1 MIGSGVVSTVFLGLS
16 VLLQTVP
23 SVKGDAGSWAM
34 PVAYVA
40 AVVFVVIVLAAVY
53 LILSALRQ
61 RQREDEPKRK

>member
-1 MIGSGVVSTVFLGLS
+1 MIESGVVSAVFLGLS

-23 SVKGDAGSWAM
+23 GVEGDAGSWAM

-53 LILSALRQ
+53 LILAALRQ
-61 RQREDEPKRK
+61 RQREDEQS